1 MNFSFD
7 IKDDVRYKQGLEV
20 GRIIWRV
27 TVIRNLLKH
36 QITTDSKIIASVLHE
51 SIEFVEKVKHGLK
64 KEAEILKAYNEK
76 GRSINSIAEQ
86 FKVSKTFIWALKEI
100 VEPEKLQV

>member
-36 QITTDSKIIASVLHE
+36 QITTDSKAIASILDE
-51 SIEFVEKVKHGLK
+51 SIEFVEQVKDGLK
-64 KEAEILKAYNEK
+64 KETEILKALNEK
-76 GRSINSIAEQ
+76 RESVNSIAEK
-86 FKVSKTFIWALKEI
+86 FKVSKTLMWALEDI
-100 VEPEKLQV
+100 VENEKL